1 MTANL
6 AFSSNID
13 PSNQFNLSLNGY
25 EGPIDLLLDLAK
37 KQKVNL
43 SNISILEL
51 AEQYLDFIQNFKKLH
66 LEIAADYLVM
76 ASWLTYLK
84 SYLLIPKKE
93 DENEHSSEELEAAL
107 KYQLQRLD
115 AMQKV
120 TKILYKKPLIG
131 RDVFYS
137 RITKG
142 LKIKY
147 SISYSSSLYDLL
159 KTYASI
165 ISKNEISSL
174 TISQS
179 DLYSVE
185 QSIQRLKKIFGF
197 IQEWTN
203 FMNIIPEF
211 KKDIIIN
218 KSAVSSNFVAS
229 LELAKNGFIEVSQKG
244 TFSNIYVR
252 VKQL

>member
-1 MTANL
+1 M
-6 AFSSNID
+6 ID
-13 PSNQFNLSLNGY
+13 QLNQTNSIETSNQFNLTLNGY

-51 AEQYLDFIQNFKKLH
+51 AEQYLIFIQKLKKIH

-84 SYLLIPKKE
+84 SHLLLPK
-93 DENEHSSEELEAAL
+93 DENENEHTPEEIEAAL

-115 AMQKV
+115 AMQNIS
-120 TKILYKKPLIG
+120 KILYARPLVG

-137 RITKG
+137 GITEG
-142 LKIKY
+142 VKIKY
-147 SISYSSSLYDLL
+147 KISYSSNLYDLL
-159 KTYASI
+159 KSYSLI
-165 ISKNEISSL
+165 ISNNPIASL
-174 TISQS
+174 TITNS

-203 FMNIIPEF
+203 FMNLIPEF
-211 KKDIIIN
+211 KKNKIVN
-218 KSAVSSNFVAS
+218 KSAISSNFVAS
-229 LELAKNGFIEVSQKG
+229 LELAKNGFIEVRQKE

-252 VKQL
+252 ARQL

>member
-1 MTANL
+1 MTKNSDFL
-6 AFSSNID
+6 SNIE
-13 PSNQFNLSLNGY
+13 PSNQFNLTLDGY

-93 DENEHSSEELEAAL
+93 DENEHTSEELEAAL

-115 AMQKV
+115 AIQKV
-120 TKILYKKPLIG
+120 SKILYNKPLIG

-137 RITKG
+137 RIDKG

-147 SISYSSSLYDLL
+147 SISYSSYLYDLL

-165 ISKNEISSL
+165 ISKNEVSSL
-174 TISQS
+174 TISHS

-185 QSIQRLKKIFGF
+185 QAIQRLKKIFGF

-211 KKDIIIN
+211 KKDVIIN